1 MTISPLLADIA
12 LMQQFSVS
20 PRELVASFWRNRELT
35 LALTQREILGR
46 YRGSA
51 LGILWS
57 FVHPLF
63 MLAVYTFVF
72 SVVFQ
77 ARWGSGSNSKAE
89 FALVLFAGLILFNLF
104 AECITRSPGLIL
116 ENANYVKRVV
126 FPLEVLP
133 WVTMGAA
140 LFHALISLVVWL
152 VFYLILFGVPKLT
165 ILLAPVVILPTILFT
180 MGLSWFFSALG
191 VYLRDISQVTT
202 ILVTVTMFLSPI
214 FYPISALPDNFKPLL
229 FFNPLTPTLEQFRGV
244 LIGGQVP
251 ELKFWVLY
259 LAVSFL
265 IAYLGFAWFQ
275 KVRRGFADV
284 L

>member
-1 MTISPLLADIA
+1 
-12 LMQQFSVS
+12 MQQFSVS
-20 PRELVASFWRNRELT
+20 PRELVASFWRHRELT
-35 LALTQREILGR
+35 LALIQREILGR

-77 ARWGSGSNSKAE
+77 SRWGSGSNSKAE
-89 FALVLFAGLILFNLF
+89 FALMLFAGLIVFNLF

-126 FPLEVLP
+126 FPLEILP
-133 WVTMGAA
+133 WVTLGSA
-140 LFHALISLVVWL
+140 LFHAMISLVVWL
-152 VFYLILFGVPKLT
+152 TFYAVLFGAPKVT
-165 ILLAPVVILPTILFT
+165 ILLLPGVILPAILFIV
-180 MGLSWFFSALG
+180 GLTWFFSALG

-214 FYPISALPDNFKPLL
+214 FYPISALPDNFRPLL
-229 FFNPLTPTLEQFRGV
+229 FLNPLTPTLEQFRGI
-244 LIGGQVP
+244 LMGGQVP
-251 ELKFWVLY
+251 EFKLW
-259 LAVSFL
+259 
-265 IAYLGFAWFQ
+265 IACLTASALVAWLGFAWFQ

>member
-1 MTISPLLADIA
+1 MLVSPLPSEIA

-20 PRELVASFWRNRELT
+20 PRELVASFWRHRELT
-35 LALTQREILGR
+35 LALIQREILGR

-77 ARWGSGSNSKAE
+77 SRWGSGSNSKAE
-89 FALVLFAGLILFNLF
+89 FALMLFAGLIVFNLF

-126 FPLEVLP
+126 FPLEILP
-133 WVTMGAA
+133 WVTLGSA
-140 LFHALISLVVWL
+140 LFHAMISLVVWL
-152 VFYLILFGVPKLT
+152 TFYAVLFGAPKVT
-165 ILLAPVVILPTILFT
+165 ILLLPGVILPAILFIV
-180 MGLSWFFSALG
+180 GLTWFFSALG

-214 FYPISALPDNFKPLL
+214 FYPISALPDNFRPLL
-229 FFNPLTPTLEQFRGV
+229 FLNPLTPTLEQFRGI
-244 LIGGQVP
+244 LMGGQVP
-251 ELKFWVLY
+251 EFKLWIAC
-259 LAVSFL
+259 LAASALV
-265 IAYLGFAWFQ
+265 AWLGFAWFQ

>member
-1 MTISPLLADIA
+1 MPISPLLADIA
-12 LMQQFSVS
+12 LMQQFSAS

-77 ARWGSGSNSKAE
+77 ARWGNGSNSKAE

-104 AECITRSPGLIL
+104 AECITRSPSLIL

-165 ILLAPVVILPTILFT
+165 ILLAPVVVLPTILFT

-229 FFNPLTPTLEQFRGV
+229 FLNPLTPTLEQFRGV

>member
-1 MTISPLLADIA
+1 
-12 LMQQFSVS
+12 MQQFSLS
-20 PRELVASFWRNRELT
+20 PRELIASFWRNRELT

-72 SVVFQ
+72 SVVFK

-89 FALVLFAGLILFNLF
+89 FALVLFAGLIIFNLF
-104 AECITRSPGLIL
+104 AECITRSPSLIL

-140 LFHALISLVVWL
+140 LFHAMISLVVWL
-152 VFYLILFGVPKLT
+152 VFYVILFGVPKLT
-165 ILLAPVVILPTILFT
+165 VLLVPVVILPTILLI

-214 FYPISALPDNFKPLL
+214 FYPISALPQHFRSLL
-229 FFNPLTPTLEQFRGV
+229 LLNPLTLSLENFRGV
-244 LIGGQVP
+244 LIGGQIP
-251 ELKFWVLY
+251 EVKFWIPY
-259 LAVSFL
+259 LAISALV
-265 IAYLGFAWFQ
+265 AWLGFAWFQ

>member
-1 MTISPLLADIA
+1 
-12 LMQQFSVS
+12 MQQFSVS

-35 LALTQREILGR
+35 LALIQREILGR

-77 ARWGSGSNSKAE
+77 ARWGSGSSHSKAE
-89 FALVLFAGLILFNLF
+89 FALVLFAGLIIFNLF

-126 FPLEVLP
+126 FPLEILP
-133 WVTMGAA
+133 WVALGSA
-140 LFHALISLVVWL
+140 LFHAMISLVVWL
-152 VFYLILFGVPKLT
+152 VFYGILFGLPRVT
-165 ILLAPVVILPTILFT
+165 ILLLPLVVLPAILLI

-214 FYPISALPDNFKPLL
+214 FYPISSLPDNFKPLL
-229 FFNPLTPTLEQFRGV
+229 FLNPLTPTLEQFRGI
-244 LIGGQVP
+244 LMGGQLLD
-251 ELKFWVLY
+251 LKFWTLY
-259 LAVSFL
+259 LVASFL
-265 IAYLGFAWFQ
+265 IAWLGFAWFQ

>member
-1 MTISPLLADIA
+1 
-12 LMQQFSVS
+12 MQQFSVS
-20 PRELVASFWRNRELT
+20 PRELIASFWRNRELT
-35 LALTQREILGR
+35 LALIQREILGR

-57 FVHPLF
+57 FIHPLF

-77 ARWGSGSNSKAE
+77 ARWGSDSNSKAE

-126 FPLEVLP
+126 FPLEILP
-133 WVTMGAA
+133 WVSMGSA
-140 LFHALISLVVWL
+140 LFHAMVSLVVWFI
-152 VFYLILFGVPKLT
+152 FYAILFGLPKVT
-165 ILLAPVVILPTILFT
+165 TLLLPGVILPTIFFT

-191 VYLRDISQVTT
+191 VYLRDISQLTT
-202 ILVTVTMFLSPI
+202 ILVTVTMFLAPI

-229 FFNPLTPTLEQFRGV
+229 FLNPLTPTLEQFRGI
-244 LIGGQVP
+244 LIWGQMP
-251 ELKFWVLY
+251 ELKVWISY
-259 LAVSFL
+259 LAASALV
-265 IAYLGFAWFQ
+265 AWLGFAWFQ

>member
-1 MTISPLLADIA
+1 
-12 LMQQFSVS
+12 MQQFSVS
-20 PRELVASFWRNRELT
+20 PRELIASFWRHRELT
-35 LALTQREILGR
+35 LALTQREILSR

-77 ARWGSGSNSKAE
+77 ARWGSGNDSKAE

-104 AECITRSPGLIL
+104 AECITRSPSLIL
-116 ENANYVKRVV
+116 DNANYVKRVV
-126 FPLEVLP
+126 FPLEILP
-133 WVTMGAA
+133 WVPMGSA
-140 LFHALISLVVWL
+140 LFHAMISLTVWL
-152 VFYLILFGVPKLT
+152 VFYGILFGPPRIT
-165 ILLAPVVILPTILFT
+165 ILLVPLVVLPTVLFT

-191 VYLRDISQVTT
+191 VYLRDISQLTT
-202 ILVTVTMFLSPI
+202 ILVTVTMFLAPI

-229 FFNPLTPTLEQFRGV
+229 FFNPLTPTLEQFRGI
-244 LIGGQVP
+244 LLWGQVP
-251 ELKFWVLY
+251 QFKVWMPY
-259 LAVSFL
+259 LAASALV
-265 IAYLGFAWFQ
+265 AWLGFAWFQ